1 MELYTSGGWLDVEK
15 INAMKYP
22 FIFVYGGR
30 GIGKTFG
37 EGNIIA
43 GPGRGRTM
51 FLRRT
56 KTEYDI
62 ITSKEMNTFSDYN
75 VETGHSLEFDAQ
87 KGFSLILEGGETVG
101 LCAALST
108 FSNLRGG
115 GFEQFGIDYLLYDE
129 FIPERHKSKIRNES
143 DVLMNIYET
152 INRNRELKG
161 ADPLKLR
168 CFANSNDI
176 RNPIFIG
183 LNLVTM
189 AEKMIKRDAEMQ
201 IDTERGVV
209 LIDCRKSPISKRK
222 SETALYRLSAGS
234 EFFNMAIKNEFNSGL
249 FPSVSRRLIEYRPI
263 VSVGEIGIYTHK
275 SRQQLYVSSALSKTA
290 PRFTANDT
298 QLEMFRQRFAYLYED
313 FYAGRIEFES
323 NIAQLLFM
331 TYFKMI

>member
-1 MELYTSGGWLDVEK
+1 MELYLPGGWLDVEK
-15 INAMKYP
+15 INALKYP
-22 FIFVYGGR
+22 FVFVYGGR

-37 EGNIIA
+37 EADIIA
-43 GPGRGRTM
+43 GPGRGKTM

-62 ITSKEMNTFSDYN
+62 ITSPEMNTFSDYN
-75 VETGHSLEFDAQ
+75 VETGHSIQFEKQ
-87 KGFSLILEGGETVG
+87 RGFSLIKENEESIG

-152 INRNRELKG
+152 INRNRELKNY
-161 ADPLKLR
+161 DPLKLR

-176 RNPIFIG
+176 RNPLFIG

-189 AEKMIKRDAEMQ
+189 AEKMLKRDAEMQ

-209 LIDCRKSPISKRK
+209 LIDCRNSPISKEK
-222 SETALYRLSAGS
+222 SKTALYRLSAGTD
-234 EFFNMAIKNEFNSGL
+234 FFNMAIKNEFNSGL

-275 SRQQLYVSSALSKTA
+275 SKRKQYVSAAISKSA
-290 PRFTANDT
+290 PRFAATDT
-298 QLEMFRQRFAYLYED
+298 QLEMFRIRYDYLLDAYYTGSID
-313 FYAGRIEFES
+313 FES
-323 NIAQLLFM
+323 NICQLLFM
-331 TYFKMI
+331 TYYKLI

>member
-1 MELYTSGGWLDVEK
+1 MNLYTEAGWLDVEK

-37 EGNIIA
+37 EGQIIT
-43 GPGRGRTM
+43 GTGRGKTL

-62 ITSKEMNTFSDYN
+62 ITSHEMNTFADYN
-75 VETGHSLEFDAQ
+75 VETGHNIAFVKQ
-87 KGFSLILEGGETVG
+87 RGFSVITEGGENVG

-129 FIPERHKSKIRNES
+129 FIPERHKAKIRNES

-161 ADPLKLR
+161 HDPLKLR
-168 CFANSNDI
+168 CYANSNDI

-183 LNLVTM
+183 MGLVSM
-189 AEKMIKRDAEMQ
+189 AEKMAKKSTEIQ
-201 IDTERGVV
+201 VDTERGVA
-209 LIDCRKSPISKRK
+209 LIDCKYSPISKRK
-222 SETALYRLSAGS
+222 AETALYKLSAGS
-234 EFFNMAIKNEFNSGL
+234 EFFKMAISNEFSSGL
-249 FPSVSRRLIEYRPI
+249 LESVQRRLIEYRP
-263 VSVGEIGIYTHK
+263 VVTVGEIGIYQHK
-275 SRQQLYVSSALSKTA
+275 SSGKLYVCSAVKSSAPKFAAT
-290 PRFTANDT
+290 DT
-298 QLEMFRQRFAYLYED
+298 QLEMFRIRYAYLYD
-313 FYAGRIEFES
+313 RFYENQIEFES
-323 NIAQLLFM
+323 NLSQILFM
-331 TYFKMI
+331 TYFKII

>member
-1 MELYTSGGWLDVEK
+1 
-15 INAMKYP
+15 
-22 FIFVYGGR
+22 
-30 GIGKTFG
+30 
-37 EGNIIA
+37 
-43 GPGRGRTM
+43 M

-75 VETGHSLEFDAQ
+75 VETGHSLEFDGQ
-87 KGFSLILEGGETVG
+87 KGFSLILENGETVG

-129 FIPERHKSKIRNES
+129 FTPERHKSKIRNES

-201 IDTERGVV
+201 IDAERGVV

-249 FPSVSRRLIEYRPI
+249 FPSVSRRLIEYRPV
-263 VSVGEIGIYTHK
+263 VSVGEISIYTHK
-275 SRQQLYVSSALSKTA
+275 SRQLLYVSSALSKTA

>member
-1 MELYTSGGWLDVEK
+1 MDLYTPGGWLDVEK
-15 INAMKYP
+15 INALKYP
-22 FIFVYGGR
+22 FVFVYGGR

-37 EGNIIA
+37 EAGIIT
-43 GPGRGRTM
+43 GEGRGRCL

-62 ITSKEMNTFSDYN
+62 VTSKEMNTFSDYN
-75 VETGHSLEFDAQ
+75 VETGHSLQFEPQ
-87 KGFSLILEGGETVG
+87 RGFSIIKDGSENVG

-143 DVLMNIYET
+143 DVLLNIYET

-161 ADPLKLR
+161 RDPLKMR

-189 AEKMIKRDAEMQ
+189 AEKMIERDLEIVTDA
-201 IDTERGVV
+201 DRGIA

-222 SETALYRLSAGS
+222 AETALYRLSRDS
-234 EFFNMAIKNEFNSGL
+234 EFFNMAVKNEFNSGL
-249 FPSVSRRLIEYRPI
+249 FPSVHRKLIEYRPA
-263 VSVGEIGIYTHK
+263 VNVGEIGIYTHK
-275 SRQQLYVSSALSKTA
+275 SSGKIYVCAAKNPTVQTFA
-290 PRFTANDT
+290 ATDT
-298 QLEMFRQRFAYLYED
+298 QLEMFRIKWGSLYD
-313 FYAGRIEFES
+313 SFYSGRIEFES
-323 NIAQLLFM
+323 QLGQLLFL
-331 TYFKMI
+331 TYFKII

>member
-1 MELYTSGGWLDVEK
+1 MELYLPGGWLNVEK

-37 EGNIIA
+37 EADIIA
-43 GPGRGRTM
+43 GPGRGKTL

-62 ITSKEMNTFSDYN
+62 VTSKEMNTFSDYN
-75 VETGHSLEFDAQ
+75 VETGHNLQFDNQ
-87 KGFSLILEGGETVG
+87 KGFALIKEGSEDVG

-115 GFEQFGIDYLLYDE
+115 GFEQFGVDYLLYDE
-129 FIPERHKSKIRNES
+129 FIPERHKSKIRNEA

-161 ADPLKLR
+161 HDPLRLR

-176 RNPIFIG
+176 RNPIFVG
-183 LNLVTM
+183 LNLVSM
-189 AEKMIKRDAEMQ
+189 AEKMLKRDAEIQ
-201 IDTERGVV
+201 IDQDRGVV

-234 EFFNMAIKNEFNSGL
+234 DFFNMAIKNEFNSGL
-249 FPSVSRRLIEYRPI
+249 FPSTPRRLIEYRPI
-263 VSVGEIGIYTHK
+263 VSVGEIGIYQHK
-275 SRQQLYVSSALSKTA
+275 SRKSIYVSSALSHTA
-290 PRFTANDT
+290 PKYTASDT
-298 QLEMFRQRFAYLYED
+298 QLEMFRLRFAYLYD
-313 FYAGRIEFES
+313 RFYEGGIEFES
-323 NIAQLLFM
+323 NISQLLFM
-331 TYFKMI
+331 TYFKII

>member
-1 MELYTSGGWLDVEK
+1 MILYSDKGWLNVDE
-15 INAMKYP
+15 INRMKYP
-22 FIFVYGGR
+22 FVFVYGGR

-37 EGNIIA
+37 EAGIIT
-43 GPGRGRTM
+43 GEGRGKTL

-75 VETGHSLEFDAQ
+75 VESGHNLEFEPQ
-87 KGFSLILEGGETVG
+87 KGFSTIMEDGETVG

-143 DVLMNIYET
+143 DVLLNIYET

-161 ADPLKLR
+161 KEPLKLR

-189 AEKMIKRDAEMQ
+189 AEKMLKRDADMQ
-201 IDTERGVV
+201 IDAERGIV
-209 LIDCRKSPISKRK
+209 LIDCRNSPISKRK
-222 SETALYRLSAGS
+222 SETALYRLSRGS

-249 FPSVSRRLIEYRPI
+249 FPSVHRRLIEYRPQ
-263 VSVGEIGIYTHK
+263 VNVGEIGIYSHK
-275 SRQQLYVSSALSKTA
+275 SSGKIYVCAAKNPTVNTFSAT
-290 PRFTANDT
+290 DT
-298 QLEMFRQRFAYLYED
+298 QLEMFRMRWGCLYD
-313 FYAGRIEFES
+313 KFYSGQVEFES
-323 NIAQLLFM
+323 QIGQVLFL
-331 TYFKMI
+331 TYFKII

>member
-1 MELYTSGGWLDVEK
+1 MNLYTEKGWLDVEA

-37 EGNIIA
+37 EGDIIA
-43 GPGRGRTM
+43 NTGRGRTL

-75 VETGHSLEFDAQ
+75 VETGHNLQFETQ
-87 KGFSLILEGGETVG
+87 KGFSTITDNGEDVG

-143 DVLMNIYET
+143 DVLLNIYET

-161 ADPLKLR
+161 REPLKMR

-189 AEKMIKRDAEMQ
+189 AEKMLKRDAEMQ
-201 IDTERGVV
+201 IDTERGIA

-222 SETALYRLSAGS
+222 AETALYRLSRGS
-234 EFFNMAIKNEFNSGL
+234 EFFNMAINNEFNSGL
-249 FPSVSRRLIEYRPI
+249 FPSVHRRLVEYRPL
-263 VSVGEIGIYTHK
+263 VNVGEVGIYCHK
-275 SRQQLYVSSALSKTA
+275 SSGKIYVCAAKNPTVQSFAAT
-290 PRFTANDT
+290 DT
-298 QLEMFRQRFAYLYED
+298 QLEMFRMRWGSLYD
-313 FYAGRIEFES
+313 KFYSGAVEFETQ
-323 NIAQLLFM
+323 IGQLLFL
-331 TYFKMI
+331 TYFKII

>member
-1 MELYTSGGWLDVEK
+1 MDLYLPGGWLDVAR
-15 INAMKYP
+15 INALKFP
-22 FIFVYGGR
+22 FVFVYGGR

-37 EGNIIA
+37 EADIIA
-43 GPGRGRTM
+43 GQGRGKTL

-62 ITSKEMNTFSDYN
+62 ITSDEMNTFSDYN
-75 VETGHSLEFDAQ
+75 VETGHSLKFEGQ
-87 KGFSLILEGGETVG
+87 RGFSLIKENGENVG

-115 GFEQFGIDYLLYDE
+115 GFEQFGIDFLLYDE

-161 ADPLKLR
+161 SDPLKLR

-176 RNPIFIG
+176 RNPVFIG

-189 AEKMIKRDAEMQ
+189 AEKMLKRDAEMQ

-222 SETALYRLSAGS
+222 AETALYRLSAGS
-234 EFFNMAIKNEFNSGL
+234 DFFNMAIKNEFNSGL
-249 FPSVSRRLIEYRPI
+249 FPSKPRRLIEYRPI
-263 VSVGEIGIYTHK
+263 VSVGEIGIYQHK
-275 SRQQLYVSSALSKTA
+275 AKRMLYVSSAVSPSA
-290 PRFTANDT
+290 PRYTANDT
-298 QLEMFRQRFAYLYED
+298 QLEMFRIKYAYLYD
-313 FYAGRIEFES
+313 RFYDGIIEFES
-323 NIAQLLFM
+323 NISQLLFL
-331 TYFKMI
+331 TYFKII

>member
-1 MELYTSGGWLDVEK
+1 MTIYTENGWLDVEK

-37 EGNIIA
+37 EGSIIT
-43 GPGRGRTM
+43 GPGRGKTL

-62 ITSKEMNTFSDYN
+62 VTSQEMNTFSDYN
-75 VETGHSLEFDAQ
+75 VETGHSISFE
-87 KGFSLILEGGETVG
+87 KRRGFSVIMEAGEQIG

-129 FIPERHKSKIRNES
+129 FIPERHKAKIRNES
-143 DVLMNIYET
+143 DVLMNIFET

-161 ADPLKLR
+161 SEPLKMR

-176 RNPIFIG
+176 KNPVFIG
-183 LNLVTM
+183 MGLVSLAERM
-189 AEKMIKRDAEMQ
+189 ARKNREIE

-209 LIDCRKSPISKRK
+209 LIDCKNSPISKRK
-222 SETALYRLSAGS
+222 AETALYRLSAGS

-249 FPSVSRRLIEYRPI
+249 FQPIQRRLIEYKAVVNP
-263 VSVGEIGIYTHK
+263 GEISVFQHK
-275 SRQQLYVSSALSKTA
+275 SSGRFYVCKSVKTPAPVFSAT
-290 PRFTANDT
+290 DT
-298 QLEMFRQRFAYLYED
+298 QLEMFRIRYAFLYDRFYENLID
-313 FYAGRIEFES
+313 FDS
-323 NIAQLLFM
+323 NLSQILFM
-331 TYFKMI
+331 TYFKII